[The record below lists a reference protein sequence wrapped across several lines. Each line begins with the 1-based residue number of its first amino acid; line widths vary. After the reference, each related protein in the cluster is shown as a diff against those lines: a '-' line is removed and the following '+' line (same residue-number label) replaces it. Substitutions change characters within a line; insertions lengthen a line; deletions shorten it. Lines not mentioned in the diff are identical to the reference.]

1 MATMPT
7 SQGTSSGTRTTT
19 TEAEKRGGGGSAAMQ
34 QLLWLGGGLAL
45 FGASLSVGGILTSTP
60 LLWAFGLGAVA
71 VSLSVLAVTGYH
83 GRAQS
88 A

>member
-1 MATMPT
+1 MWT
-7 SQGTSSGTRTTT
+7 SQGTSSGTKTTAGD
-19 TEAEKRGGGGSAAMQ
+19 TEQDIGQTALR
-34 QLLWLGGGLAL
+34 QLLVLGSVLAL
-45 FGASLSVGGILTSTP
+45 TGAALGVTGVAVSMPVV
-60 LLWAFGLGAVA
+60 WAFGVGAAA

>member
-1 MATMPT
+1 MPT
-7 SQGTSSGTRTTT
+7 SQGTSSGTRATTGG
-19 TEAEKRGGGGSAAMQ
+19 TEQDIGQTAIRK
-34 QLLWLGGGLAL
+34 LLVLGGALAAAGAGLGVA
-45 FGASLSVGGILTSTP
+45 GVAASTP
-60 LLWAFGLGAVA
+60 LLWAFGVGAAA